1 MFGITRSFFPLTSW
15 HRNQDCYISTLYQI
29 SYDVRFNSYCLFEV
43 IFVLFIL
50 LLHYTYSF
58 KVCSWT
64 LISGQIFEPR
74 WLFPLKQPWVMC
86 KPSAH
91 QLSACHLQAAYWT
104 PDCCITAV
112 LAGIFLCWM
121 RTIPSRAR
129 LLQQFN
135 SALKCWYSGLTWGLT
150 WHRGPQ
156 EANYVLKEL
165 FWTNSQ
171 SYKELCVPCSL
182 LLAAGWYIT
191 LQNKLRDCILK
202 LICLLPSCHLIYQ
215 FTSKSCM
222 EASCQSDTNTPRNSP
237 ESLITSI
244 QTRAQLFWAWLKAPH
259 RAPAYPKPSIK
270 IILQGISAHW
280 KPHRASL
287 TA

>member
-1 MFGITRSFFPLTSW
+1 MFAITRSFFPLTSW

-91 QLSACHLQAAYWT
+91 QLSACHLQAAYWM

-112 LAGIFLCWM
+112 LAGIFLYWM

-156 EANYVLKEL
+156 EANYILKEL
-165 FWTNSQ
+165 F
-171 SYKELCVPCSL
+171 ELILRAIKSSVCH
-182 LLAAGWYIT
+182 AACCW
-191 LQNKLRDCILK
+191 LQVDI
-202 LICLLPSCHLIYQ
+202 
-215 FTSKSCM
+215 
-222 EASCQSDTNTPRNSP
+222 
-237 ESLITSI
+237 
-244 QTRAQLFWAWLKAPH
+244 
-259 RAPAYPKPSIK
+259 
-270 IILQGISAHW
+270 
-280 KPHRASL
+280 
-287 TA
+287 